1 MNICINYETKIIPFY
16 CTGDVQRVSQLYV
29 LKQLDIEKRDWHPS
43 LPTDKKILNLQP
55 L

>member
-1 MNICINYETKIIPFY
+1 MNICITYETKIIPFY
-16 CTGDVQRVSQLYV
+16 CTGGEQRVLQLYV
-29 LKQLDIEKRDWHPS
+29 LKQFDIEKRDWHAF